1 MFNVKFGWDS
11 KQAGLY
17 QGMIGAAVVVG
28 MMAGS
33 QLSGIL
39 IKRGRRN
46 ALLLGC
52 AMGMIAC
59 LATIDRNLYFIIIAR
74 FFLGTS
80 VGIINGSAARFI
92 EENVPR

>member
-1 MFNVKFGWDS
+1 MFNVKFGWD
-11 KQAGLY
+11 KDEAGLY

-33 QLSGIL
+33 QLSGPL

-46 ALLLGC
+46 ALILGN

-59 LATIDRNLYFIIIAR
+59 LSTIDLDLYVIIVAR

-80 VGIINGSAARFI
+80 VGIINGATARFI